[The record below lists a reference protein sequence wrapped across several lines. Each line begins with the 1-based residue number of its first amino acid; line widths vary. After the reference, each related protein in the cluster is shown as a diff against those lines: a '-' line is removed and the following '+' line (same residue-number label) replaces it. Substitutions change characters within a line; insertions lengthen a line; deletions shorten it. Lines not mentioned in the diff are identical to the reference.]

1 MIARLI
7 RLKGMRSLDLDL
19 YLHLL
24 RQGQWGSDF
33 SLRSPVPLPHSHMN
47 VADIAEQYELARLF
61 DNH

>member
-24 RQGQWGSDF
+24 QQDQWGNDF
-33 SLRSPVPLPHSHMN
+33 P
-47 VADIAEQYELARLF
+47 
-61 DNH
+61 